1 MERGGVEG
9 EGEELVPRDIFVA
22 REVILG
28 ESLPGSFEQ
37 KELSPMGQGERE
49 RDSLPL
55 FDEQIP
61 RARPRNFKV
70 WGEGEDCT
78 ISFQHLHLKQI
89 HGKKNGWSVSVEKFF
104 LDRKFIRP
112 AGFTIVA
119 KVWGGEERGVYEL
132 VGRYL

>member
-1 MERGGVEG
+1 MARESERMERG

-70 WGEGEDCT
+70 
-78 ISFQHLHLKQI
+78 
-89 HGKKNGWSVSVEKFF
+89 
-104 LDRKFIRP
+104 
-112 AGFTIVA
+112 
-119 KVWGGEERGVYEL
+119 
-132 VGRYL
+132 

>member
-49 RDSLPL
+49 RHSLPL

-61 RARPRNFKV
+61 RARPKNFKV
-70 WGEGEDCT
+70 
-78 ISFQHLHLKQI
+78 
-89 HGKKNGWSVSVEKFF
+89 
-104 LDRKFIRP
+104 
-112 AGFTIVA
+112 
-119 KVWGGEERGVYEL
+119 
-132 VGRYL
+132 